1 MAAKW
6 FNSLDT
12 NSSNISL
19 KNFFMQSSVYVHC
32 VIVAKE
38 ERRKYRENCHYF
50 TEKVFKV
57 VCGYALKDA
66 IYSQGI

>member
-1 MAAKW
+1 MRETH
-6 FNSLDT
+6 F
-12 NSSNISL
+12 
-19 KNFFMQSSVYVHC
+19 
-32 VIVAKE
+32 IVAKE

-50 TEKVFKV
+50 TEKAFKV

>member
-1 MAAKW
+1 MV
-6 FNSLDT
+6 ST
-12 NSSNISL
+12 
-19 KNFFMQSSVYVHC
+19 VYVHC

>member
-1 MAAKW
+1 M
-6 FNSLDT
+6 
-12 NSSNISL
+12 
-19 KNFFMQSSVYVHC
+19 YC